1 MYILL
6 QKKNKPKTFSD
17 NDERLYCITAVAVIK
32 GNCEAQ
38 TQSAPLP
45 VILDELVKRGFQLAL
60 LYYFFFNQTF
70 LRKKLY
76 LFSFTARQNNQ

>member
-6 QKKNKPKTFSD
+6 QIKIRKSFSD
-17 NDERLYCITAVAVIK
+17 SDERLYCITAAAAIK

-60 LYYFFFNQTF
+60 LYLFFLIKHF
-70 LRKKLY
+70 
-76 LFSFTARQNNQ
+76 

>member
-1 MYILL
+1 MRVHNQCTYFC
-6 QKKNKPKTFSD
+6 KKKKKISD
-17 NDERLYCITAVAVIK
+17 NDERLYCIAAAAVIK

-60 LYYFFFNQTF
+60 LYFF
-70 LRKKLY
+70 LI
-76 LFSFTARQNNQ
+76 